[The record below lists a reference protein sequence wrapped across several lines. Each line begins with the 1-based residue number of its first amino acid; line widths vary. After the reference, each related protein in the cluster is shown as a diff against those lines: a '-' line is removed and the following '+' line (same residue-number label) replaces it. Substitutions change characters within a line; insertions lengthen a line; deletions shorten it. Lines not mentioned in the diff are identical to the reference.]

1 MKKIEYIIET
11 LAPVSLAEK
20 NNDNTLYVTKK
31 YVSGSIIRG
40 MLAGKFIKY
49 KNLIN
54 AHEDEEFFN
63 IFLSGKVRFLSAYPV
78 GKNLKLLKKG
88 FSPMNIPLSL
98 VCSKD
103 GKSIKDIS
111 LNKQI
116 TPGYKKM
123 NGFMLKDNNEICKV
137 DVNTQVELHM
147 ARNSDKLRLIGSNKD
162 GRIFNYEYIEPNQFF
177 KGYMIIDD
185 DVVDCIED
193 FLDSID
199 LTNIHI
205 GRSKNIQ
212 YGKCSCK
219 MGKSLDCDIF
229 KYNLSNKNVY
239 LQAITPYIPI
249 KEWQSVDEVVSSLLS
264 DIEKQLKKV
273 GFNVNIKKENISILS
288 TCEEISGYV
297 NVWQSM
303 RERKVAIS
311 AGSLIEFIIDKMD
324 TDILK
329 NLSEILYSGLG
340 CRYEEG
346 FGQFRIW
353 QSMDDIKIVDYPTE
367 VISRD
372 NISDEVRKNAR
383 EIIHR
388 RIILEVRKKAIMD
401 AEKINPLKSKN
412 VLNRIE
418 RILLS
423 NYKEETIKQEI
434 SEFKSIAKDNLR
446 KIRLNGITM
455 YDFLFKDLKMPY
467 DDIKWEKYLEL
478 DGNKIEL
485 LKNDLGYNVFDI
497 DKNILFKEYWLWF
510 VKHLKKRN

>member
-1 MKKIEYIIET
+1 
-11 LAPVSLAEK
+11 
-20 NNDNTLYVTKK
+20 
-31 YVSGSIIRG
+31 
-40 MLAGKFIKY
+40 
-49 KNLIN
+49 
-54 AHEDEEFFN
+54 
-63 IFLSGKVRFLSAYPV
+63 
-78 GKNLKLLKKG
+78 
-88 FSPMNIPLSL
+88 
-98 VCSKD
+98 
-103 GKSIKDIS
+103 
-111 LNKQI
+111 
-116 TPGYKKM
+116 
-123 NGFMLKDNNEICKV
+123 
-137 DVNTQVELHM
+137 
-147 ARNSDKLRLIGSNKD
+147 
-162 GRIFNYEYIEPNQFF
+162 
-177 KGYMIIDD
+177 
-185 DVVDCIED
+185 
-193 FLDSID
+193 
-199 LTNIHI
+199 
-205 GRSKNIQ
+205 
-212 YGKCSCK
+212 
-219 MGKSLDCDIF
+219 
-229 KYNLSNKNVY
+229 
-239 LQAITPYIPI
+239 
-249 KEWQSVDEVVSSLLS
+249 
-264 DIEKQLKKV
+264 
-273 GFNVNIKKENISILS
+273 
-288 TCEEISGYV
+288 
-297 NVWQSM
+297 M

-401 AEKINPLKSKN
+401 AEKINTLKSKN